1 MRRRIPWL
9 TLVLLVMV
17 LITIFEADLEAGR
30 WLQAGLKLAGLVLV
44 CVGIWGFNIWRRQR

>member
-9 TLVLLVMV
+9 ALVLLVMV

>member
-17 LITIFEADLEAGR
+17 LITVFEADLEAGH
-30 WLQAGLKLAGLVLV
+30 WLQAGFKLAGLVLV
-44 CVGIWGFNIWRRQR
+44 CAGIWGFNIWRRQR